1 MKIRLQH
8 FAAGPALTLFV
19 ALTAGCGHESVASPG
34 ARPASASLPAAAAT
48 ESPADPVEPVEP
60 IAGESVPSEIAADA
74 AEPPAVALK
83 SESPENDAEPPPV
96 KGQRPPADRTPAKPG
111 EAEKITWDDL
121 NIGMPADVVFR
132 PFMLSDR
139 AKELEGKKISIL
151 GFIHGAATGGSKA
164 KIKELILLKNTECK
178 YGPQG
183 QADHLAAVYFA
194 EGKATSYTDKAIK
207 VEGTLKIEPFAGD
220 DGNTWSVFRLEDA
233 VVK

>member
-1 MKIRLQH
+1 MNRSLEQL
-8 FAAGPALTLFV
+8 AAALALTAV
-19 ALTAGCGHESVASPG
+19 AALAGCGHETAASPG
-34 ARPASASLPAAAAT
+34 NGGGNGAASEIEMPTGLPAADSPPPA
-48 ESPADPVEPVEP
+48 ESEPSTPKPSEPEP
-60 IAGESVPSEIAADA
+60 IVSQPLAAA
-74 AEPPAVALK
+74 PQP
-83 SESPENDAEPPPV
+83 ESPENDAEPPPV

-121 NIGMPADVVFR
+121 NLGMPADVVFR

-139 AKELEGKKISIL
+139 AQELEGKKISIL
-151 GFIHGAATGGSKA
+151 GFIHGAPSSRT

-194 EGKATSYTDKAIK
+194 EDAAASYTDKAIK
-207 VEGTLKIEPFAGD
+207 VEGTLKVEPVVGT

>member
-1 MKIRLQH
+1 MKLRLEI
-8 FAAGPALTLFV
+8 FAAGLAL
-19 ALTAGCGHESVASPG
+19 ALAATFTAGCGHESVASPG
-34 ARPASASLPAAAAT
+34 VQSASANPPATIAN
-48 ESPADPVEPVEP
+48 ESPADPVEPAASEP
-60 IAGESVPSEIAADA
+60 APGEIAATA
-74 AEPPAVALK
+74 PTP
-83 SESPENDAEPPPV
+83 ESPENDAEPKSPQT
-96 KGQRPPADRTPAKPG
+96 KGQRPPADRTPTKPG

-121 NIGMPADVVFR
+121 NLGMPADVVFR

-139 AKELEGKKISIL
+139 VKELEGKKISIL

-183 QADHLAAVYFA
+183 QAA
-194 EGKATSYTDKAIK
+194 SYTDKAIK
-207 VEGTLKIEPFAGD
+207 VEGTLTIEPVTGK

>member
-1 MKIRLQH
+1 MKHRLYH
-8 FAAGPALTLFV
+8 FAAGLALTLG
-19 ALTAGCGHESVASPG
+19 ALLSAGCGHESVASPG
-34 ARPASASLPAAAAT
+34 AQPATVSLPAATAT
-48 ESPADPVEPVEP
+48 ESPAGPVEPV
-60 IAGESVPSEIAADA
+60 AGEVAPSEIAAHA
-74 AEPPAVALK
+74 AEPPAGAPK
-83 SESPENDAEPPPV
+83 PESPENDAEPPRT
-96 KGQRPPADRTPAKPG
+96 KGQRPPADRTPTKPG

-121 NIGMPADVVFR
+121 NLGMPADVVFR
-132 PFMLSDR
+132 PFMISDR

-151 GFIHGAATGGSKA
+151 GFIHGAAAGGSKA

-194 EGKATSYTDKAIK
+194 EGKAASFTDKAIK
-207 VEGTLKIEPFAGD
+207 VEGTLTIEPVTGK